1 MCFFPANSKS
11 LGWLITFLLWFITTL
26 AIHIFKHKV
35 LTRIRKF
42 TTIFELCCSWRII
55 ETPRSV
61 PEKNVYTFFQKDVT
75 TNTKKNHI
83 YSILYYILHILWSLQ
98 ESKIPKHSIDWDC
111 IPLIILRQGA
121 MQSIWLDQAQITY
134 FEIILS
140 FSKNFTSGFSE
151 GAFIFGV
158 PSFMF
163 WL

>member
-61 PEKNVYTFFQKDVT
+61 PKKILHFFSKRR
-75 TNTKKNHI
+75 NNKYKKNHI

-111 IPLIILRQGA
+111 IPLIILETRYKAVHMAGCI
-121 MQSIWLDQAQITY
+121 SINY
-134 FEIILS
+134 HIIIAKL
-140 FSKNFTSGFSE
+140 TLLY
-151 GAFIFGV
+151 
-158 PSFMF
+158 PY
-163 WL
+163 